1 MQNVIPQL
9 YNLFIKNP
17 VVCTDTRNITP
28 GAIFFALK
36 GESFNGNA
44 FAQKAI
50 DGGCIYAVIDE
61 PQYAQGP
68 NFIVVENVLKT
79 LQLLAREHRRHFNI
93 PVVAITGSNGKT
105 TTKELFNAVLSKKFD
120 VLATQGNYNN
130 EIGVPLT
137 LLGLHKNH
145 DIAIIEM
152 GARKQGD
159 IKELVEIAEPTHGL
173 ITNVGKAHLE
183 TMGGLEGVI
192 KTKTELYNYLDEEG
206 GVTFVRYEDAKLMEL
221 APELKKFTYGCKEEA
236 NVVGKLLEEM
246 PNVVFKWKLSIE
258 NKFGNDIK
266 SPMMGGYN
274 FQNILAAIAAG
285 VHFKVPAAQ
294 INEAIEEYTPT
305 NNRSQVIKTERNT
318 LYMDAYNANPTSMEG
333 ALRNFAKLPIDNKVL
348 ILGEMLEVGEL
359 SEAEHEYALQIAASL
374 GMTEV
379 YVVGPEF
386 LKVTNNQRAFNTV
399 DDLKAHLKSQH
410 LTGKTILV
418 KGSRKNKLEEVV
430 EVL

>member
-68 NFIVVENVLKT
+68 NFIVVENALKT

-192 KTKTELYNYLDEEG
+192 KTKTELYKYLDEEG
-206 GVTFVRYEDAKLMEL
+206 GVTFIRYEDAKLMEL

-246 PNVVFKWKLSIE
+246 PNVVFRWKLSIE
-258 NKFGNDIK
+258 NKFGNDIT

-294 INEAIEEYTPT
+294 INEAIEEYAPT

-333 ALRNFAKLPIDNKVL
+333 ALRNFAKLPVDNKVL
-348 ILGEMLEVGEL
+348 ILGEMLEVGDL

-374 GMTEV
+374 NMTEV

-399 DDLKAHLKSQH
+399 DDLKAHLKNQH

>member
-68 NFIVVENVLKT
+68 NFIVVENALKT

-192 KTKTELYNYLDEEG
+192 KTKTELYKYLDEEG
-206 GVTFVRYEDAKLMEL
+206 GVTFIRYEDAKLMEL

-246 PNVVFKWKLSIE
+246 PNVVFRWKLSIE
-258 NKFGNDIK
+258 NKFGNDIT

-333 ALRNFAKLPIDNKVL
+333 ALRNFAKLPINNKVL
-348 ILGEMLEVGEL
+348 ILGEMLEVGDL

-386 LKVTNNQRAFNTV
+386 LKVTNNQRAFNTI
-399 DDLKAHLKSQH
+399 DDLKAHLKNQH

>member
-1 MQNVIPQL
+1 M
-9 YNLFIKNP
+9 
-17 VVCTDTRNITP
+17 CTDTRNITP

-183 TMGGLEGVI
+183 TMGGLEGVV

-258 NKFGNDIK
+258 NKFGNDIT

-399 DDLKAHLKSQH
+399 DDLKAHLKNQH